1 MVNKIVSILLL
12 LALIGSNFSRHFVF
26 AGFQIN
32 NQYISDNL
40 CENRMQ
46 PQLHCKG
53 KCYLMK
59 KLKQAEESEKKQAEK
74 NEVKNIEVFILQ
86 GAFYLSFILSSMDTE
101 SLKVSILCHFRYV
114 SHHIG
119 SIFRPPR
126 IIA

>member
-1 MVNKIVSILLL
+1 MVNKLVSILLL
-12 LALIGSNFSRHFVF
+12 LALIGSNFSSYFVF

-32 NQYISDNL
+32 NQYIADNL
-40 CENRMQ
+40 CENRMR
-46 PQLHCKG
+46 PQLNCKG

-74 NEVKNIEVFILQ
+74 NEVKNIEVLILQ
-86 GAFYLSFILSSMDTE
+86 GAFNLSFIPFSMDTE
-101 SLKVSILCHFRYV
+101 LLKVSMLCNFRCV